1 MIRTVRRQVTSWC
14 RIRLRSERKMRNRN
28 DSEGNCEVVEELRA
42 TYSERKRE
50 DEKQEQQKKGCRE
63 RSLTSISR
71 RVSSGAM
78 LVALAMI
85 FSYVESLIPINLG
98 VPGIKLGVANLVTV
112 TGLYILAPME
122 VLLVVILRVL
132 LVGFMF
138 GNGMSILYSLAG
150 GILSFLVMLLLKRI
164 KGFSMIGISIAG
176 GVSHNIGQI
185 VVAMCVL
192 ENTKLIYYLP
202 VLMIAGTVTGILI
215 GVVSRKILPAVS
227 QGAGAERK
235 NK

>member
-1 MIRTVRRQVTSWC
+1 MSWC

-28 DSEGNCEVVEELRA
+28 DSEGDCEVVEELRA

-50 DEKQEQQKKGCRE
+50 DEKQEQQKNGCRE
-63 RSLTSISR
+63 RSLASISR

-98 VPGIKLGVANLVTV
+98 IPGIKLGVANLVTV

-164 KGFSMIGISIAG
+164 KGFSMIGVSIAG

-185 VVAMCVL
+185 AVAMCVL
-192 ENTKLIYYLP
+192 ENTKLLYYLP
-202 VLMIAGTVTGILI
+202 VLMIAGTITGILI
-215 GVVSRKILPAVS
+215 GVVSRKILPQSARVR
-227 QGAGAERK
+227 ERK
-235 NK
+235 ERRNKKTECI

>member
-1 MIRTVRRQVTSWC
+1 MIQKVTVKSWKNY
-14 RIRLRSERKMRNRN
+14 EQHTPKGNEKM
-28 DSEGNCEVVEELRA
+28 
-42 TYSERKRE
+42 K
-50 DEKQEQQKKGCRE
+50 KQEQQKNGCRE
-63 RSLTSISR
+63 RSLASISR

-98 VPGIKLGVANLVTV
+98 IPGIKLGVANLVTV

-122 VLLVVILRVL
+122 VL

>member
-1 MIRTVRRQVTSWC
+1 MSWC
-14 RIRLRSERKMRNRN
+14 RYGCEVKERMRNRN
-28 DSEGNCEVVEELRA
+28 DSEGNCEAVEELRA

-50 DEKQEQQKKGCRE
+50 DEKTGTAEKWMQGTQSGQHQPESIE
-63 RSLTSISR
+63 RCD
-71 RVSSGAM
+71 AC
-78 LVALAMI
+78 ALAMI

-98 VPGIKLGVANLVTV
+98 IPGIKLGVANLVTV

-215 GVVSRKILPAVS
+215 GVVSRKILPAVI
-227 QGAGAERK
+227 QGAGAGRK

>member
-1 MIRTVRRQVTSWC
+1 M
-14 RIRLRSERKMRNRN
+14 N
-28 DSEGNCEVVEELRA
+28 
-42 TYSERKRE
+42 
-50 DEKQEQQKKGCRE
+50 QKKLSYLG
-63 RSLTSISR
+63 LF
-71 RVSSGAM
+71 AA
-78 LVALAMI
+78 VAII
-85 FSYVESLIPINLG
+85 FGYVESLIPFFAGI
-98 VPGIKLGVANLVTV
+98 PGMKLGLANLAV
-112 TGLYILAPME
+112 LFILEKYTWKEA
-122 VLLVVILRVL
+122 VLVSVVRIIVI
-132 LVGFMF
+132 GFMF
-138 GNGMSILYSLAG
+138 GNLFSILYSLAG

>member
-1 MIRTVRRQVTSWC
+1 MIQKVTVKSWKNY
-14 RIRLRSERKMRNRN
+14 EQHTPKGNEKM
-28 DSEGNCEVVEELRA
+28 
-42 TYSERKRE
+42 K
-50 DEKQEQQKKGCRE
+50 KQEQQKNGCRE
-63 RSLTSISR
+63 RSLASR

-98 VPGIKLGVANLVTV
+98 IPGIKLGVANLVTV

>member
-1 MIRTVRRQVTSWC
+1 MIQKVTVKSWK
-14 RIRLRSERKMRNRN
+14 SYEQHTPKGNEKM
-28 DSEGNCEVVEELRA
+28 
-42 TYSERKRE
+42 K
-50 DEKQEQQKKGCRE
+50 KQEQQKNGCRE
-63 RSLTSISR
+63 RSLASISR

-98 VPGIKLGVANLVTV
+98 IPGIKLGVANLVTV

-192 ENTKLIYYLP
+192 ENMKLIYYLP

-227 QGAGAERK
+227 QGAGVERK